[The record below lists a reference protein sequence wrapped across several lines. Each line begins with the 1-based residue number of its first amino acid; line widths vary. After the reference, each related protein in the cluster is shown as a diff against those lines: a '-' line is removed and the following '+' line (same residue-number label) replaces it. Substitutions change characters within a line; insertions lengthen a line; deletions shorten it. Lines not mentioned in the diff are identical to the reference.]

1 MTTTRPQFTWRPG
14 EVPPSIEPHSDAK
27 LRLLE
32 AYLDRYFDVLCA
44 LPRRGTFRIAL
55 VDAFAGGGLFQRD
68 GSDRFGSPLVMLD
81 AVSRARARVNV
92 RRPQALQIEPK
103 FFFVDQNPDT
113 VDYLR
118 QALRTTPVGHNFED
132 AIAVRQGNASEAL
145 PGIIREIANWNP
157 RGHSIFFLDQCGI
170 KDVPNRDVR
179 QIYQDLPKSEVIVTY
194 PYGTIHDYMHEG
206 ADFLAALA
214 PFELTAAELRALLR
228 ERERQ
233 GGRYFAGRLLG
244 KLLKDK
250 VGARFASRFFL
261 RSEAAG
267 RDMWFVHYSKI
278 PRSRLVMNEA
288 HWAIKNAS
296 VTQGEAGIDMLGF
309 RPNWED
315 QIGLDFVFDDTDEGR
330 IHGALVQELPSWLE
344 QFDLDEGI
352 TFELFL
358 ALTAD
363 NTAATEAQFRT
374 VMASLEGD
382 EELEVRTPSG
392 RRKRPDALLR
402 PNHRVLLPRQ
412 GKFYFS

>member
-1 MTTTRPQFTWRPG
+1 MTTTRGQFDWRLG
-14 EVPPSIEPHSDAK
+14 EVPPSIQSHSDAK

-68 GSDRFGSPLVMLD
+68 GSNRFGSPLVMLD
-81 AVSRARARVNV
+81 AVSRARARVNA
-92 RRPQALQIEPK
+92 RRPQALQIDSK
-103 FFFVDQNPDT
+103 FFFVDQNPDA

-118 QALRTTPVGHNFED
+118 QTLRTTRIAQGFED
-132 AIAVRQGNASEAL
+132 AITVRQGNASEAL
-145 PGIIREIANWNP
+145 PAIIREIAHWSP
-157 RGHSIFFLDQCGI
+157 RGHSIFFLDQCGF
-170 KDVPNRDVR
+170 KDVPNRIVR

-194 PYGTIHDYMHEG
+194 PYGTIYDYMHEN
-206 ADFLAALA
+206 ASFLTALA
-214 PFELTAAELRALLR
+214 PFELSAAELQTLLR

-244 KLLKDK
+244 KLLKEK
-250 VGARFASRFFL
+250 IGARFASRFFL

-315 QIGLDFVFDDTDEGR
+315 QIDLDFVFDDTDEGR
-330 IHGALVQELPSWLE
+330 IHTALVQELPSWLE
-344 QFDLDEGI
+344 QFDLNEGT

-363 NTAATEAQFRT
+363 NSAATEAQFRK
-374 VMASLEGD
+374 VMESLEGD

-402 PNHRVLLPRQ
+402 PNHRILLPRQ
-412 GKFYFS
+412 RKFYF